1 MNWRDLRKFAAA
13 SAAAVAG
20 GCGPAARYL
29 ADVDG
34 DGGVGGKAA
43 SPGCAGGGVAAV
55 GVGVRRRYWR

>member
-1 MNWRDLRKFAAA
+1 MNWRGVCESGAA

-55 GVGVRRRYWR
+55 GVGVRRRSWR